1 MALILH
7 IFCCCHLFLGHCFN
21 FWLLDL
27 FLAFGLRIMN
37 DELVY
42 DNGYYVEIDM
52 NCLELIA
59 FGRAK
64 AERHAI
70 EVEKLNS
77 NQ

>member
-1 MALILH
+1 
-7 IFCCCHLFLGHCFN
+7 
-21 FWLLDL
+21 
-27 FLAFGLRIMN
+27 MN
-37 DELVY
+37 DELAY